1 MKLTISLQVT
11 LDGVAQANGGN
22 NEDMDPGFTR
32 GGWALPLGDEEGVQY
47 ILDTWRRPEA
57 FLMGRKTFES
67 IGRPLPGRTNIVVT
81 RQEGYQP
88 DGVIV
93 ISSLE
98 AAMEHAQ
105 EIARADRANEVM
117 IGGGAEIYRQALP
130 FADRM
135 YLTQVMLE
143 PQGDTYFPPIDFE
156 QWKPGGEISVAAHP
170 QDSAAF
176 RVRVYR
182 RNPLARR

>member
-1 MKLTISLQVT
+1 MSVAVAIIAAIAEN
-11 LDGVAQANGGN
+11 GVIGEGN
-22 NEDMDPGFTR
+22 QIPWRLPGDFAHFKRMTM
-32 GGWALPLGDEEGVQY
+32 GKPL
-47 ILDTWRRPEA
+47 I
-57 FLMGRKTFES
+57 MGRKTFES

-88 DGVIV
+88 PGVIV

-98 AAMEHAQ
+98 AALDHGQA
-105 EIARADRANEVM
+105 IAKADRANEVM

-130 FADRM
+130 IADRM
-135 YLTQVMLE
+135 YITQVMLE
-143 PQGDTYFPPIDFE
+143 PPGDTFFPPIDFE
-156 QWKPGGEISVAAHP
+156 QWKPGGEVNVAAHP
-170 QDSAAF
+170 EDTAAF

>member
-1 MKLTISLQVT
+1 MSVAVAIIAAIAENGVIG
-11 LDGVAQANGGN
+11 DGNHIPWRL
-22 NEDMDPGFTR
+22 PGDFAHFKRMTT
-32 GGWALPLGDEEGVQY
+32 GKPL
-47 ILDTWRRPEA
+47 I
-57 FLMGRKTFES
+57 MGRKTFES

-88 DGVIV
+88 NGVIV
-93 ISSLE
+93 VPSLD
-98 AAMEHAQ
+98 AALERAQ
-105 EIARADRANEVM
+105 EIAKADRANEVM

-143 PQGDTYFPPIDFE
+143 PPGDTYFPPIDFE
-156 QWKPGGEISVAAHP
+156 QWKPGGEVNVAAHP
-170 QDSAAF
+170 EDSAAF

>member
-1 MKLTISLQVT
+1 LTVAVAIIAAVAENGVIGSGNLIPWRLPGDFAHFKRMT
-11 LDGVAQANGGN
+11 LGK
-22 NEDMDPGFTR
+22 
-32 GGWALPLGDEEGVQY
+32 PL
-47 ILDTWRRPEA
+47 I
-57 FLMGRKTFES
+57 MGRKTFES

-88 DGVIV
+88 PGVLV

-98 AAMEHAQ
+98 AALDHAQ
-105 EIARADRANEVM
+105 AIAKADRANEVM

-130 FADRM
+130 VADRM

-143 PQGDTYFPPIDFE
+143 PAGDTFFPTIDFE
-156 QWKPGGEISVAAHP
+156 QWKPGGEVNVAAHP
-170 QDSAAF
+170 QDTAAF

>member
-1 MKLTISLQVT
+1 MSVAVAIIAAIAENGVIGDGNHIPWRLPGDFAHFKRMT
-11 LDGVAQANGGN
+11 LGK
-22 NEDMDPGFTR
+22 
-32 GGWALPLGDEEGVQY
+32 PL
-47 ILDTWRRPEA
+47 I
-57 FLMGRKTFES
+57 MGRKTFES

-98 AAMEHAQ
+98 AALEHAQ
-105 EIARADRANEVM
+105 EIAKADRANEVM

-143 PQGDTYFPPIDFE
+143 PKGDTYFPPIDFE
-156 QWKPGGEISVAAHP
+156 QWKPGGEINVAAHP
-170 QDSAAF
+170 GDTASF